1 MPKLRETLEQMERRR
16 FKHWVENNMDDLGLN
31 QTDVGDCLNLSQ
43 SKVSNRLNGKTEWS
57 LSEMAKLCELFNEQY
72 VVGGIK

>member
-1 MPKLRETLEQMERRR
+1 LPKLRETKEQMERRR
-16 FKHWVENNMDDLGLN
+16 FKHWIKNHMDDLGLS
-31 QTDVGDCLNLSQ
+31 QTDIGECLNISQ
-43 SKVSNRLNGKTEWS
+43 CAISLRINGKREWS

>member
-16 FKHWVENNMDDLGLN
+16 FKHWVKNNMDDLGLK
-31 QTDVGDCLNLSQ
+31 QTDVGDFLNLTQQ
-43 SKVSNRLNGKTEWS
+43 SISDRIIGKTEWS

>member
-16 FKHWVENNMDDLGLN
+16 FRHWVKNNMDDLGLN
-31 QTDVGDCLNLSQ
+31 QTDIGDCLNLPQ
-43 SKVSNRLNGKTEWS
+43 SKISDRINGKTEWS
-57 LSEMAKLCELFNEQY
+57 LTEMAKLCELFNEQY